1 MSRLM
6 EKIRSQSRLLLLM
19 IPLGIAAA
27 VALNQL
33 VAVLPLTKWFP
44 RYSESVKP
52 VMYRYSL
59 VQGLLLYGVITPVI
73 EEALFRWILFG
84 RLKVYVSAVAAGVLS
99 AIIFGI
105 YHGNF
110 IQGIYAFVFGLM
122 LAFVYWRTDLVLS
135 SVIMHGAAN
144 SFIYASAF
152 IPALSVLNED
162 PWRIISMVICFV
174 ITGTMLYRLAIKV
187 RGKSIEPKR
196 PIFPR

>member
-1 MSRLM
+1 MSRLI
-6 EKIRSQSRLLLLM
+6 EKILSQSRLLLLM

-33 VAVLPLTKWFP
+33 VAVLPLMKWFP

-52 VMYRYSL
+52 VMYRYPL
-59 VQGLLLYGVITPVI
+59 AQGLILYGVITPVI

-105 YHGNF
+105 YHGNL

-144 SFIYASAF
+144 SFVYASAF
-152 IPALSVLNED
+152 IPALSVLNEE
-162 PWRIISMVICFV
+162 PWQIISMAICFV

-196 PIFPR
+196 PMFPR